1 MSADVNMH
9 LTVLQIIDRGW
20 TRRMIDLFLG
30 DADLQTRPGHRSG
43 RPARLYCVSRV
54 LKVESSNEDFQAE
67 LDMSRFHA
75 SRSQRRIE
83 VKRQTLLNCVAQML
97 MPALQQPYSALLT
110 VAKNAAVLQTAGSPD
125 RVALD
130 YLLATMNSLGHS
142 LNIYASHPGVR
153 DAREALR
160 IRILEHIR
168 EHYPM
173 LSGDVDQM
181 LVK

>member
-1 MSADVNMH
+1 
-9 LTVLQIIDRGW
+9 
-20 TRRMIDLFLG
+20 MIDLFLG

-43 RPARLYCVSRV
+43 RPARLYCVSRI
-54 LKVESSNEDFQAE
+54 LQAESNNEEFQAE

-83 VKRQTLLNCVAQML
+83 AKRETLLSYVAL
-97 MPALQQPYSALLT
+97 LPMPALVQPYT
-110 VAKNAAVLQTAGSPD
+110 AVLSSARNANVLHTGASPD

-130 YLLATMNSLGHS
+130 YLLGTMNSLGLS

-160 IRILEHIR
+160 IRILKHIR

-173 LSGDVDQM
+173 LSAEVDLM